1 MGLLSTARNSN
12 ILTENGFKLK
22 DRNVT
27 GELKNCYEKCI
38 DLGLYYAWI
47 SVSPAT
53 RRVIIYVEYD
63 CGGEVARYRD
73 NLLHLWSDQEAFFK
87 DLDEF
92 VTDSLKE
99 YYTE

>member
-1 MGLLSTARNSN
+1 MGLLNNSAVKSN
-12 ILTENGFKLK
+12 ILTEHGFKLK

-47 SVSPAT
+47 SVNPAT

-73 NLLHLWSDQEAFFK
+73 NLLHLWSDQEAFFEE
-87 DLDEF
+87 LDEF
-92 VTDSLKE
+92 VTDSLK
-99 YYTE
+99 YYQE